1 MDSNTVSSFQVDCFL
16 WHVRKRFADQEMG
29 DAPFL
34 DRLRRDQKPL
44 RGRGST
50 LGLDID
56 TATRVGKQIVE
67 RILEDESD
75 EALKMTIASVPA
87 TRYLTDM
94 TLEEMSRDWFM
105 LMPKQKVAGS
115 LCIRMDQAIM
125 DKNII
130 LKANFSVIFDRLET
144 LILLRALTDEGA
156 IVGEISPLPS
166 LPDILMRMS
175 KMQLGSSS
183 EDLNGMITQFE
194 SLKLYRDSL
203 GEAVMRMGDLHS
215 LQSRNGKW
223 REQLS
228 QKFEEIR
235 WLIEEVRHRL
245 KITENSFE
253 QITFMQA
260 LQLLLEVEQEI
271 RTFSFQLI

>member
-16 WHVRKRFADQEMG
+16 WHVRKRFADQELG

-34 DRLRRDQKPL
+34 DRLRRDQKSL

-50 LGLDID
+50 LGLDIE
-56 TATRVGKQIVE
+56 TATRAGKQIVE
-67 RILEDESD
+67 RILEEESD

-87 TRYLTDM
+87 SRYLTDM

-125 DKNII
+125 DKNIT

-144 LILLRALTDEGA
+144 LILLRAFTEEGA

-166 LPDILMRMS
+166 LPGHTDEDVKNAIGILIGGLEWNDNSIRA
-175 KMQLGSSS
+175 S
-183 EDLNGMITQFE
+183 ENIQRFAWGIRDENGGPPLPPKQKRYMARRVE
-194 SLKLYRDSL
+194 S
-203 GEAVMRMGDLHS
+203 
-215 LQSRNGKW
+215 
-223 REQLS
+223 
-228 QKFEEIR
+228 
-235 WLIEEVRHRL
+235 EV
-245 KITENSFE
+245 
-253 QITFMQA
+253 
-260 LQLLLEVEQEI
+260 
-271 RTFSFQLI
+271 

>member
-16 WHVRKRFADQEMG
+16 WHIRKRFADQELG

-34 DRLRRDQKPL
+34 DRLRRDQKSL

-50 LGLDID
+50 LGLDIE
-56 TATRVGKQIVE
+56 TATRAGKQIVE
-67 RILEDESD
+67 RILEEESD

-87 TRYLTDM
+87 SRYLTDM

-115 LCIRMDQAIM
+115 LCIKMDQAIM

-144 LILLRALTDEGA
+144 LILLRAFTEEGA

-166 LPDILMRMS
+166 LPGHTDEDVKNAIGVLIGGLEWNDNTVRVS
-175 KMQLGSSS
+175 ETLQRFAWRSSNEDGRLPLPPKQKRKMARTIES
-183 EDLNGMITQFE
+183 E
-194 SLKLYRDSL
+194 
-203 GEAVMRMGDLHS
+203 V
-215 LQSRNGKW
+215 
-223 REQLS
+223 
-228 QKFEEIR
+228 
-235 WLIEEVRHRL
+235 
-245 KITENSFE
+245 
-253 QITFMQA
+253 
-260 LQLLLEVEQEI
+260 
-271 RTFSFQLI
+271 